1 MRLAKGRSFW
11 KFYGVGSRLP
21 ARSVRSL
28 SATSRRSP
36 SGGLGTHGIGFA
48 KPSLRTLQPLK
59 RALVAS
65 GDRSAPT
72 EPAGENDETF
82 TVALRKLSPYTTR
95 VWILPKKESQP
106 PVLPEALAFPFW
118 GQAVPMMVIF
128 SAERP
133 VCSMTTSCT
142 MSPSLSCNSPETTTV
157 HWPSAM

>member
-21 ARSVRSL
+21 ARSGQNDCHRQS
-28 SATSRRSP
+28 SP
-36 SGGLGTHGIGFA
+36 SGGLGTL
-48 KPSLRTLQPLK
+48 SLRTLPPLK

-82 TVALRKLSPYTTR
+82 TVALRMFSPYKTR